1 MKLPHRRQ
9 FLHLATGAAALPTLS
24 RVARAQ
30 AYPTRPV
37 RIVVGFAPGG
47 ASDILARLMGQWL
60 TERLSQPFIID
71 NRPGAS
77 SNIGTEAVVK
87 ASPDGH
93 TLLMVSTTNAINA
106 TLYDKLSFDILRDIA
121 PVAALTREPHVIVL
135 NPSVPAKTLPEFI
148 AYAKVNPGKI
158 NMASPGKGT
167 GPHIAGELFKTMTA
181 VDMVHI
187 PYRGMTPAYADL
199 LGGQVQVMF
208 PGPAS
213 SIGYIRGGQLRENSY
228 SHWAVRLRGR

>member
-1 MKLPHRRQ
+1 MSNCVVGSGGSRLPRGIIAEEEGTAMKLPRRA
-9 FLHLATGAAALPTLS
+9 FLHLAAGAAALPAAS

-93 TLLMVSTTNAINA
+93 TLLMVRSTCSRVFTGSPSSRNA
-106 TLYDKLSFDILRDIA
+106 
-121 PVAALTREPHVIVL
+121 
-135 NPSVPAKTLPEFI
+135 
-148 AYAKVNPGKI
+148 G
-158 NMASPGKGT
+158 
-167 GPHIAGELFKTMTA
+167 
-181 VDMVHI
+181 
-187 PYRGMTPAYADL
+187 
-199 LGGQVQVMF
+199 
-208 PGPAS
+208 
-213 SIGYIRGGQLRENSY
+213 
-228 SHWAVRLRGR
+228 